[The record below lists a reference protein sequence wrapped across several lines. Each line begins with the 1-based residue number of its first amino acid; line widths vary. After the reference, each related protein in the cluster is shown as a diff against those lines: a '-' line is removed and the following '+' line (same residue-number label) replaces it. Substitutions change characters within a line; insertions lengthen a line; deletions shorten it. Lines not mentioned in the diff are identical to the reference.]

1 MYAYF
6 DEISH
11 VNIFSVCDKER
22 CAHTTRMKT
31 PL

>member
-22 CAHTTRMKT
+22 CAHTTT
-31 PL
+31 AL